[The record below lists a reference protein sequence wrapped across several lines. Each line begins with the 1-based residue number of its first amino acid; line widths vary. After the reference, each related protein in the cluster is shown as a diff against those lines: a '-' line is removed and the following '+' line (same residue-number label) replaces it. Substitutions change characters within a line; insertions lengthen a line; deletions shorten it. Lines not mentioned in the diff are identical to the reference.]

1 MKTTKLWR
9 TLAPHIKLERYL
21 REGGGARNARF
32 RLELKRTTPEQVVE
46 QAVHY
51 QIKCAACGEKIHPVR
66 KRNGGSPYI
75 AVTCPLAVNVACS
88 RSPLASVEYKRIAEI
103 LRGEK

>member
-1 MKTTKLWR
+1 MKKSNFWR
-9 TLAPHIKLERYL
+9 SLAPHIKLERYL
-21 REGGGARNARF
+21 REGGGSRNPRF
-32 RLELKRTTPEQVVE
+32 RLELKRTTPEQVLE

-51 QIKCAACGEKIHPVR
+51 QIKCAACWEKIHPVR